1 MTLSASA
8 QVSRQSGNGSTTT
21 FAWSFTVWAASEVL
35 VYVRSS
41 AGVDTL
47 KTLTTHY
54 TLSPVSYPATSGN
67 VVFLTAPASGETV
80 IIVRSQA
87 LSQALDLVN
96 ADPLD
101 SALLEKRLDIIVG
114 QIQNLSERIDR
125 KVGFSVGSSL
135 ASIYLSPPTSGN
147 DGDCVT
153 WDDGAEGFVYSA
165 STDLDVTLV
174 SSFMSSLL
182 DDANSAAARVTL
194 GLKDALIIAASD
206 ETTAITAGTAKVTF
220 YMPYAFTVTEVVAGL
235 TTAQASGSIFTVNVN
250 QNGTTIIST
259 KVTIDNTESTSLTAA
274 TPCVIS
280 VTALAKG
287 DKITI
292 DVDQIGNGSACGL
305 KVWLVGYQA

>member
-35 VYVRSS
+35 VYVRSA

-182 DDANSAAARVTL
+182 DDANAAAARQTL
-194 GLKDALIIAASD
+194 ALKETFIISVSD
-206 ETTAITAGTAKVTF
+206 ETTAITTGTAKVTF
-220 YMPYAFTVTEVVAGL
+220 RMPYAFTLSEIPRASL
-235 TTAQASGSIFTVNVN
+235 TTASSGAAPQVDINESGSSI
-250 QNGTTIIST
+250 QST
-259 KVTIDNTESTSLTAA
+259 KLTIDANEKTSTTAA
-274 TPCVIS
+274 TAAVLS
-280 VTALAKG
+280 DSSLA
-287 DKITI
+287 DDAEITI
-292 DVDQIGNGSACGL
+292 DIDTATQ
-305 KVWLVGYQA
+305 